1 MTNPLHD
8 LRDRWRS
15 DAETRKARF
24 PADQIANVLELAA
37 AELDEVI
44 VGLSTQPLSPA
55 EYAVKAGVS
64 PQAVTKWCRQGRLEA
79 YRDECGRWWIPPH
92 AAHQEAA

>member
-1 MTNPLHD
+1 MTDPLQT

-15 DAETRKARF
+15 DAASRKERF

-44 VGLSTQPLSPA
+44 VGLSTQPLSPGQ
-55 EYAVKAGVS
+55 YAVKAGVS
-64 PQAVTKWCRQGRLEA
+64 PQAVTKWCREGRLEA
-79 YRDECGRWWIPPH
+79 YRDECGRWWIPPYAGH
-92 AAHQEAA
+92 ARAA